1 MTISIGFPQLEVIPG
16 TCLKR
21 LTADF
26 RAYSDTLKCWI
37 LIPDGFVYDEE
48 STPWKGDNPLGGL
61 VHDYLCRKD
70 SKPLVT
76 KWQAAMVYL
85 EFQGYEDELNE
96 RPWYKR
102 GWDCMWR
109 GIKAGFVGV
118 TPLPRFFHVL
128 PVNATAEDIM

>member
-1 MTISIGFPQLEVIPG
+1 
-16 TCLKR
+16 
-21 LTADF
+21 
-26 RAYSDTLKCWI
+26 
-37 LIPDGFVYDEE
+37 
-48 STPWKGDNPLGGL
+48 
-61 VHDYLCRKD
+61 
-70 SKPLVT
+70 LVT

-85 EFQGYEDELNE
+85 EFQRYEDGLNE

-128 PVNATAEDIM
+128 PVNAIAEDIL